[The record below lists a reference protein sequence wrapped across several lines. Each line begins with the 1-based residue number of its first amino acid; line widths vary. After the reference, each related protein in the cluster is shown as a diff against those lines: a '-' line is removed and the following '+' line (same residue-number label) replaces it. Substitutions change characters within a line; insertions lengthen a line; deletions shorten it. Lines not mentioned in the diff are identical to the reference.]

1 MPRSARRK
9 HPTAIYHAMC
19 RSISEFT
26 LFQSDDDKEY
36 FLNLLQRYKEK
47 FKCKI
52 YAYCL
57 MDNHY
62 HIHLDT
68 CGFDIS
74 KFMQAVNLAYVR
86 YVNIK
91 YKRRG
96 PLFADRFNSKIITD
110 DRYNLTV
117 SAYIHN
123 NVKDLPGYEGKE
135 FQYPYSSMG
144 IYLGIRKDYRN
155 LIDTNFVLGSLDEN
169 NRKRAVTAYV
179 DMVKQKLEVGI
190 DMKLKAYLEEFSK
203 EQYTYKSYREIILRD
218 KKPEEVINFIARR
231 FGMSETK
238 GMMDKWKRSA
248 TGFRSAV
255 SYALTTFCGLG
266 YTDVCKRMN
275 NITASC
281 CARLSRK
288 GCEAFG
294 GSDIFK
300 EMLLE
305 LG

>member
-9 HPTAIYHAMC
+9 HSTAIYHAMC

-26 LFQSDDDKEY
+26 LFQNDDDKEY

-74 KFMQAVNLAYVR
+74 KFMQVVNLAYVR
-86 YVNIK
+86 YINIK

-123 NVKDLPGYEGKE
+123 NAKDLPGYEGKE
-135 FQYPYSSMG
+135 YQYPYSSMG
-144 IYLGIRKDYRN
+144 IYLGTRKDYRN
-155 LIDTNFVLGSLDEN
+155 LVDTDFVLKRIDEAD
-169 NRKRAVTAYV
+169 RKKAVTSYSDLV
-179 DMVKQKLEVGI
+179 SQKRDFGI
-190 DMKLKAYLEEFSK
+190 DSKLKAYLEEFNNEK
-203 EQYTYKSYREIILRD
+203 YTYKSYRESILRD
-218 KKPEEVINFIARR
+218 KKPEEVINFIAQK
-231 FGMSETK
+231 FGVSAD
-238 GMMDKWKRSA
+238 MMGKWKRNT

-255 SYALTTFCGLG
+255 AYALTTYCGLG
-266 YTDVCKRMN
+266 YVDVCRRMH

-288 GCEAFG
+288 GFELFG
-294 GSDIFK
+294 SSDIFK